1 MLLYDRD
8 LEKIIKPGDKSLYY
22 GTSGTGKTFVVMLI
36 GKDADKEVF
45 RVDLSMNVS
54 KYVG

>member
-22 GTSGTGKTFVVMLI
+22 GTSGTGKTVVVTLI
-36 GKDADKEVF
+36 GKDADKKVF